1 MFMRYRGGGIGH
13 KATQEW
19 NDILQ
24 HEGHGA
30 EEVVEADEGD
40 LDIDVGENHLEEEDV
55 GNLWDDKGD
64 GNDEGDGDDKDGN
77 DQDDRDNEDNEDC
90 VLADE
95 GEELD
100 DNILAEEGY
109 GAL

>member
-1 MFMRYRGGGIGH
+1 MFMGYRGGGIGH

-40 LDIDVGENHLEEEDV
+40 LDIDVGENHSEEEDV
-55 GNLWDDKGD
+55 ENLWDDEGD
-64 GNDEGDGDDKDGN
+64 GNDEGDGDDE
-77 DQDDRDNEDNEDC
+77 DDEDC